1 MSVRLFFE
9 SCKKC
14 KRAGSTNDK
23 GKCYH
28 CGADYTK
35 ELGMPQPDPEV
46 MTPEQIATQTRRL
59 FLEEQMWTA
68 QLHIGDIKRACKH
81 FIVKGRVMYSPAKG
95 KVVNTHEGK
104 DDNWNDGCFSASCA
118 ICGEDFGWWCP
129 KSPTHYC
136 EYDET
141 DTYGCK
147 WCHEPDE
154 RK

>member
-1 MSVRLFFE
+1 MSVRFYFE

-14 KRAGSTNDK
+14 KRAGSTTDG

-35 ELGMPQPDPEV
+35 ELGMPHPAPEA

-59 FLEEQMWTA
+59 FLEEMICLNQKYLW
-68 QLHIGDIKRACKH
+68 DIKKECKEH
-81 FIVKGRVMYSPAKG
+81 VVVKGRILFSPAKN
-95 KVVNTHEGK
+95 KVVNTHEGWVS
-104 DDNWNDGCFSASCA
+104 DCCSASCA

-136 EYDET
+136 EYDES